1 MIIIVININKTTT
14 TTTMTM
20 TTPSSS
26 FTTTPKSSL
35 SPPDAQW
42 PREQRTSASGLR
54 FWKCSPSS
62 RSSATWAKW
71 TQKDGFEKWSKFQ
84 AFLIAFT
91 SDFIQKLVYKYEYGE
106 RGVMRG
112 YVMFTLSKSPVKNWI
127 AKGQVEKMFLFYPEG
142 RNDGDLKVL
151 VQIVKCMRS
160 KQGGPQEKWDWP
172 LVE

>member
-1 MIIIVININKTTT
+1 M
-14 TTTMTM
+14 
-20 TTPSSS
+20 
-26 FTTTPKSSL
+26 
-35 SPPDAQW
+35 
-42 PREQRTSASGLR
+42 
-54 FWKCSPSS
+54 
-62 RSSATWAKW
+62 
-71 TQKDGFEKWSKFQ
+71 
-84 AFLIAFT
+84 
-91 SDFIQKLVYKYEYGE
+91 YKYEYGE

-127 AKGQVEKMFLFYPEG
+127 AKGQVEKMLLFFYSEG